1 MIDLATYKDK
11 LLFVY
16 DNGCPQCTGATHIF
30 HKIDWLNKIKSIQLR
45 NSSGIIRLPGLD
57 SEKAVKEMAVFYK
70 NKWTY
75 GFDNFV
81 LIFQKLPL
89 LWIFVPI
96 MFVLKWTKLGDFIY
110 RKAALKRIIV
120 PQYCEIQKD

>member
-1 MIDLATYKDK
+1 MNKNKQNKEK

-30 HKIDWLNKIKSIQLR
+30 HRFDWFNKIESKPLR
-45 NSSGIIRLPGLD
+45 NEDGFLHLPGLD

-81 LIFQKLPL
+81 VIFRKLPL
-89 LWIFVPI
+89 LWILLPLFYI
-96 MFVLKWTKLGDFIY
+96 LKWTNIGNFIY
-110 RKAALKRIIV
+110 KKAALKRKIR
-120 PQYCEIQKD
+120 PEYCKIK